1 MSMSEWE
8 KFRQGDVLDGAVVDE
23 LVSFSI
29 DKKPDMPPGE
39 AYLLVVISQDCDIA
53 QKEDRE
59 PYIEFALC
67 KKTDKEDGNQKNGK
81 NPRSLQIEEDGGILA
96 FSVHDKFRVRKTDIA
111 ANIECKKG
119 LSAFNLTVLKKWFGR
134 RYTRAAF
141 PDNFNKRLRR
151 SDRLLRNEISSHVIE
166 IYINVEDKE
175 LDDNIPYKPVILL
188 VVSKDLEENTRDQIG
203 DAYED
208 YFANEGIDPEVYVVT
223 EKDITLADIRD
234 HKRWDK
240 DFYSLQGEE
249 VPPPGIDEA

>member
-1 MSMSEWE
+1 MSAWQ
-8 KFRQGDVLDGAVVDE
+8 KFRQGDVLEGDVVDE
-23 LVSFSI
+23 LVSLSV

-39 AYLLVVISQDCDIA
+39 AYLLAVISQDCDIA

-67 KKTDKEDGNQKNGK
+67 KRTGKEDGNQKNGK
-81 NPRSLQIEEDGGILA
+81 NPRSLQIEEEGGILA
-96 FSVHDKFRVRKTDIA
+96 FSVHDKFRVRKSDIA
-111 ANIECKKG
+111 ANIECQKG

-151 SDRLLRNEISSHVIE
+151 SDSLLRNEISSHVIE

-175 LDDNIPYKPVILL
+175 LDDNTAYEPVILL
-188 VVSKDLEENTRDQIG
+188 VVGKDLPKTTRDQIG
-203 DAYED
+203 DAYD
-208 YFANEGIDPEVYVVT
+208 KYFTTKGIDPEVYVVT

-249 VPPPGIDEA
+249 SHQPGIGEA